1 MSVDVLPEDILLKRI
16 AQDDEEAFRIIFD
29 RYKHRFYG
37 AALKMTRSPD
47 LAEETVQE
55 VFLTLWLRRSSLANV
70 KNPASY
76 LLTMAYNNIANQFK
90 KIARE
95 KRIKES
101 MIERTAVSECPT
113 EAILEEKEN
122 RQLLH
127 NIICQL
133 PSQQQLIYRLSKQDS
148 LNRHEIAEQ
157 LQISPNTVKN
167 HLLKAMKYIKAHFKE
182 ALLLLGWFF
191 IHTGNL

>member
-1 MSVDVLPEDILLKRI
+1 MRVDVLPEDILLKRI
-16 AQDDEEAFRIIFD
+16 AQDDEKAFRVIFD

-47 LAEETVQE
+47 LAEEIVQE
-55 VFLTLWLRRSSLANV
+55 VFLTLWLRRTALTEV
-70 KNPASY
+70 KNPAAY
-76 LLTMAYNNIANQFK
+76 LLAIAYNSISTQFK

-95 KRIKES
+95 KRVKERVS
-101 MIERTAVSECPT
+101 ERMAVSECST
-113 EAILEEKEN
+113 ETIIEEKES
-122 RQLLH
+122 RQLLQH
-127 NIICQL
+127 IIGQL

-148 LNRHEIAEQ
+148 LNRNEIAEQ

-182 ALLLLGWFF
+182 ALLVVGWFF
-191 IHTGNL
+191 L